1 MTTFVLVPGAC
12 HGGWWFQPVVD
23 RLTDLG
29 HTATAVTLSGLGQL
43 DDLRRMRPI
52 DLDVH
57 ISEATSAVVAHQDYD
72 GAVLVGHSYGGV
84 VITGVADRLPSY
96 LRALVYLDAFVP
108 EDGDSVYALTDE
120 EQRAWYL
127 ADAEG
132 PDGGHPGVAPL
143 PHFDPRT
150 RPHPR
155 GTLLQRI
162 TLVGLWEQVPVKHYV
177 AATGWATP
185 SPFAP
190 TLERIRATPGWT
202 VHEWPTTHDVLAD
215 GPDRVV
221 ELLTKV

>member
-23 RLTDLG
+23 RLHDLG
-29 HTATAVTLSGLGQL
+29 HSATAVTLSGLGRL

-52 DLDVH
+52 DLDIH

-72 GAVLVGHSYGGV
+72 GAVLVGHSYGGA

-108 EDGDSVYALTDE
+108 EDGDSCYDLTDD

-127 ADAEG
+127 ADADG
-132 PDGGHPGVAPL
+132 PDGGDPGVRPL
-143 PHFDPRT
+143 PFFDPRAK
-150 RPHPR
+150 PHPR
-155 GTLLQRI
+155 GTLLQKI

-177 AATGWATP
+177 AATGWPTP

-190 TLERIRATPGWT
+190 TAERIRATPGWT
-202 VHEWPTTHDVLAD
+202 VHHWPTTHNVLAD

-221 ELLTKV
+221 ELLAKV